1 MIGIASLRHPAR
13 RATALLAALAVA
25 AAGCASTAGS
35 PSAGLSAAA
44 SAAPSV
50 VSTAVPHQDRWG
62 IYSLRL
68 DSGAVELIYSTP
80 DELSGLALN
89 PAGDRFAFAR
99 KVGGTTNEDSEIYTL
114 TMGGGEPTR
123 LTDNRVLDTYPIWS
137 PDGSRLAYLS
147 MGKTLDIKVMNADG
161 SGSKLLYDSG
171 GHDADIS
178 WVGDR
183 IAFTRDSQIWIM
195 GDDGSGAKE
204 LTDPPR
210 AGEWGKANLP
220 FGDYDP
226 RISPD
231 GSRIVFERLVA
242 DDSLHGNYDLYAMAA
257 DGSGVTALTSNG
269 YSQGLASWS
278 HSGDR
283 LAYVVAAIDGAG
295 AYDIYVMNADGS
307 DNHDA
312 TPAWFPPEF
321 LCHGATFGPD
331 DATLYFIGEWWS

>member
-1 MIGIASLRHPAR
+1 MAAHHRLFGPA
-13 RATALLAALAVA
+13 AVA
-25 AAGCASTAGS
+25 VIALAGCASS
-35 PSAGLSAAA
+35 SASG
-44 SAAPSV
+44 AAPSA
-50 VSTAVPHQDRWG
+50 VSTVVPHEARWG

-68 DSGAVELIYSTP
+68 DSGAVTLIYGTP

-89 PAGDRFAFAR
+89 SAGDRFAFAR
-99 KVGGTTNEDSEIYTL
+99 KVGGTADEDSEIFSL
-114 TMGGGEPTR
+114 AAGGGEPVR
-123 LTDNRVLDTYPIWS
+123 LTDNRVLDTYPAWS
-137 PDGSRLAYLS
+137 PDGSRIAYLS

-161 SGSKLLYDSG
+161 SGARLLYDSG

-183 IAFTRDSQIWIM
+183 IAFTRDSRIWIM
-195 GDDGSGAKE
+195 GDDGQGAGK

-242 DDSLHGNYDLYAMAA
+242 DDSPNGNYDLYAMAA
-257 DGSGVTALTSNG
+257 DGSGVTALTNNG
-269 YSQGLASWS
+269 YSQGLAAWS
-278 HSGDR
+278 PSGS
-283 LAYVVAAIDGAG
+283 LIAYIVAAIDGTG

-312 TPAWFPPEF
+312 TPAYFPPEF
-321 LCHGATFGPD
+321 LCRGVTFGTD

>member
-1 MIGIASLRHPAR
+1 MSRVQRLFGL
-13 RATALLAALAVA
+13 VA
-25 AAGCASTAGS
+25 AAAVVVALAGCASSSAS
-35 PSAGLSAAA
+35 PGA
-44 SAAPSV
+44 SGAAPSGAAPSA
-50 VSTAVPHQDRWG
+50 VSTVVPHQDRWG

-114 TMGGGEPTR
+114 AMGGGEPTR

-147 MGKTLDIKVMNADG
+147 MGKTLDIEVMNADG

-195 GDDGSGAKE
+195 GDDGSGAKK

-242 DDSLHGNYDLYAMAA
+242 DDSPHGNYDLYAMAA

-269 YSQGLASWS
+269 YSQGLAAWS
-278 HSGDR
+278 PSGS
-283 LAYVVAAIDGAG
+283 LIAYIVAAIDGAG

-331 DATLYFIGEWWS
+331 DATLYFIGEWWAAE

>member
-1 MIGIASLRHPAR
+1 MSRVQRLFG
-13 RATALLAALAVA
+13 LAAAAAVVVA
-25 AAGCASTAGS
+25 LAGCASSTAS
-35 PSAGLSAAA
+35 PGPSG
-44 SAAPSV
+44 AAPSGAAPSA
-50 VSTAVPHQDRWG
+50 VSTVVPHQDRWG

-114 TMGGGEPTR
+114 PMGGGEPTR

-147 MGKTLDIKVMNADG
+147 MGKTLDIEVMNADG

-231 GSRIVFERLVA
+231 GIRIVFERLVA
-242 DDSLHGNYDLYAMAA
+242 DDSPHGNYDLYAMAA

-269 YSQGLASWS
+269 YSQGLAAWS
-278 HSGDR
+278 PSGS
-283 LAYVVAAIDGAG
+283 LIAYIVAAIDGAG